1 MEKLSKTLIALANIR
16 VEWKWSNIF
25 SPIIETI
32 NNSSRTMVEAIDQTM
47 NCMNTTQIEIED
59 KQMIIHEHTFETHF
73 KYLKQKNKI
82 N

>member
-1 MEKLSKTLIALANIR
+1 MEKLSKILIALANIR
-16 VEWKWSNIF
+16 VEWKLSNIF

-32 NNSSRTMVEAIDQTM
+32 NNSSRAMVEAIDRTM

-73 KYLKQKNKI
+73 EYVKQKN
-82 N
+82 